1 MIKVIRLAVLL
12 SVAFLSTVL
21 SLGAGTTQ
29 TLLYVD
35 GTNGSD
41 SNNGLTPATAKAT
54 LTGALSLCPSTGC
67 TIYQLT
73 PTTENNGV
81 VLSKPNTRIYFAP
94 GKTTINGGVG
104 GVGVQLL
111 ANDDQLFGF
120 GDDSDQNRT
129 TGTIL
134 SVTTTGFAIAAG
146 QGGLSPTA
154 VIFRPVVDRIFIQ
167 DAASCVVFYAS
178 WHGEITRSHC
188 LGSGTGASGSVGF
201 LLEDIAH
208 PAGSYW
214 NEINDNTVRAVD
226 YGVELYSSAA
236 QGTNQN
242 RVSYTSGDTNIVGIE
257 IAAGANGEATWNL
270 TTGNDLA
277 AENPGTDCTSGSWI
291 GQYLTGN
298 VYANTSIN
306 DAYEPNGCAG
316 TYGIRMD
323 SLVTNEIII
332 NPNVEG
338 TQFLIYDATTAK
350 DTIVLGNRTSTTKTS
365 SLVNLPAIVYNGVV
379 YSSLSNFPSN
389 GTVVYCSDCQIT
401 NPCAS
406 GGHGAIAKRL
416 SGIWVCN

>member
-1 MIKVIRLAVLL
+1 MIKVIRFAVLL

-35 GTNGSD
+35 GTNGSN

-54 LTGALSLCPSTGC
+54 LTGSAGALSLCPTTGC

-73 PTTENNGV
+73 PTTESAKLI
-81 VLSKPNTRIYFAP
+81 LSSPNTRIYFAP
-94 GKTTINGGVG
+94 GKTTITD
-104 GVGVQLL
+104 GVQLL
-111 ANDDQLFGF
+111 ANDDQLYGY
-120 GDDSDQNRT
+120 GDDSDQAAT

-134 SVTTTGFAIAAG
+134 YVITSGFAIAAG
-146 QGGLSPTA
+146 QGSLSPTA

-167 DAASCVVFYAS
+167 GAASCVAFYAS
-178 WHGEITRSHC
+178 WHGEITKSHC
-188 LGSGTGASGSVGF
+188 MGTNTGGSVGF
-201 LLEDIAH
+201 LLEDTNNTNAV
-208 PAGSYW
+208 GSYW
-214 NEINDNTVRAVD
+214 NEINGNTVRKVD
-226 YGVELYSSAA
+226 YGVELASNTG

-242 RVSYTSGDTNIVGIE
+242 HVSYTSGDTNVGGIE
-257 IAAGANGEATWNL
+257 ILAGTSGEATWNL
-270 TTGNDLA
+270 TVGNDLA
-277 AENPGTDCTSGSWI
+277 EETTCPSASWI

-306 DAYEPNGCAG
+306 DAYEPNGCSG

-323 SLVTNEIII
+323 ALVTNEVII